1 MARKPREISASGI
14 YHVKWRGID
23 RQTIFLD
30 DADCIK
36 FLSLC
41 AAVIGEWFEVL
52 AFCLMGNH
60 LHLLIKTRKDT
71 AEEMELAMKRLGIRY
86 AQYFNRRYL
95 RVGPVFQGR
104 YKSVPVQTR
113 NYFLRVMR
121 YIHQNPVKAD
131 LCDLPQEYPWSS
143 YIDYFGQR
151 DISICPVQKSYAFQ
165 LADLDFLKIF
175 HTQQELN
182 PATMSDEPVRL
193 PDQMVMKLGEAMA
206 GCSLIVLH
214 TLPESKQA
222 SILRRLVL
230 EEGVFVPQLTR
241 LTGIPRGVIARC
253 IM

>member
-14 YHVKWRGID
+14 YHVMWRGID
-23 RQTIFLD
+23 RQSIFLD

-41 AAVIGEWFEVL
+41 AAVLDEWFEIL

-60 LHLLIKTRKDT
+60 LHLLIKTKKDT
-71 AEEMELAMKRLGIRY
+71 AEEMEQAMKRLGIRY

-113 NYFLRVMR
+113 NYFLRVLR
-121 YIHQNPVKAD
+121 YIHQNPVKAN
-131 LCDLPQEYPWSS
+131 LCELPEEYLWSS

-151 DISICPVQKSYAFQ
+151 DMVICPVNKSYALQ
-165 LADLDFLKIF
+165 LADLDFLKTF
-175 HTQQELN
+175 HTQKEPN
-182 PATMSDEPVRL
+182 PATMSDEPARL
-193 PDQMVMKLGEAMA
+193 PDQTVMRLGASMA
-206 GCSLIVLH
+206 GCSLGAIS

-222 SILRRLVL
+222 AILRRLVL
-230 EEGVFVPQLTR
+230 EEGAFVPQLTR
-241 LTGIPRGVIARC
+241 LTGIPRGVIARY